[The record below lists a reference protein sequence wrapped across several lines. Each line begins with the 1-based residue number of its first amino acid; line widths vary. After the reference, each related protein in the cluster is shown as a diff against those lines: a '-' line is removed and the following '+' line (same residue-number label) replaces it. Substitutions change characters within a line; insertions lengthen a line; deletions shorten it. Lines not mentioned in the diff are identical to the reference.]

1 MMLEGKNALIT
12 GSKQGIGKAIAIQ
25 LASQGC
31 NIGLN
36 DIVRDSYAEHTLKL
50 LREYGV
56 KVSWYKAD
64 ISSKKQTD
72 KMIKSFSDKH
82 NGIDILVNN
91 AVSSIKKP
99 FLEIKE
105 DDWEFEVGNAL
116 KGYLFCSQAAAKEMI
131 KKGIGGRI
139 VSISSVHSFVAAK
152 DNTVYGI
159 CKAGINRM
167 TMSLSL
173 IHI

>member
-1 MMLEGKNALIT
+1 MLLEGKNALIT

-25 LASQGC
+25 LASHGC
-31 NIGLN
+31 SIGLN
-36 DIVRDSYAEHTLKL
+36 DIVRDTYANETINL

-64 ISSKKQTD
+64 ISSKMQTD

-82 NGIDILVNN
+82 NGIDILINN

-99 FLEIKE
+99 FVQITE

-131 KKGIGGRI
+131 KKKL
-139 VSISSVHSFVAAK
+139 VEE
-152 DNTVYGI
+152 
-159 CKAGINRM
+159 
-167 TMSLSL
+167 
-173 IHI
+173 